1 MPFQFHAMEL
11 KLLTSVGISNLPV
24 AEKCRILG
32 TPNKTTHMVKPEL
45 NKKLIAYSL
54 FANASLIAGNVANG
68 QVVYVD
74 INPDVVLDVAGEEYL
89 LDIDAD
95 GEADFRF
102 VNTSFLIPSAPT
114 FTYTSNISFM
124 RQDLAAGPEIS
135 QNAIA
140 GLSDYI
146 EAASGGFTRY
156 YPYRMNKNNIID
168 SSLSWQNPESQVLVV
183 KEVINSN
190 EQPVNSGGYWIGD
203 AIDKYLGIRFKDED
217 NEKHYGWVRCDVL
230 NDGRTLIIK
239 DYAIELEANQAI
251 RAGSQLAI
259 NDNVMEAN
267 VFFDQNMIHVI
278 FTARPEEYVQFR
290 LFDLS
295 GKQLFQTQIIDQDI
309 KLEVD
314 LMPGIYAVKMTS
326 STVDHGSTLFIK

>member
-1 MPFQFHAMEL
+1 
-11 KLLTSVGISNLPV
+11 
-24 AEKCRILG
+24 
-32 TPNKTTHMVKPEL
+32 MVNPEV
-45 NKKLIAYSL
+45 NKKLKSYSL
-54 FANASLIAGNVANG
+54 FAGATLIAGTVATG

-74 INPDVVLDVAGEEYL
+74 INPDVVLDAAGEDFF

-102 VNTSFLIPSAPT
+102 VNTSFLIPTAPT
-114 FTYTSNISFM
+114 FTYSSNMSLL

-140 GLSDYI
+140 GLSDYVD
-146 EAASGGFTRY
+146 AASGGFTRY

-183 KEVINSN
+183 KEVVNSN
-190 EQPVNSGGYWIGD
+190 SDPVNSGGYWIGD
-203 AIDKYLGIRFKDED
+203 AVDKYLGIRFKDED

-230 NDGRTLIIK
+230 NDGRTLVIK
-239 DYAIELEANQAI
+239 DYAIEMEANQAI
-251 RAGSQLAI
+251 RAGSQVAI

-267 VFFDQNMIHVI
+267 VFFDQGLIHII
-278 FTARPEEYVQFR
+278 FTARPEEYIQFR

-295 GKQLFQTQIIDQDI
+295 GKQIYQTTIIDQDI
-309 KLEVD
+309 KLEAD

-326 STVDHGSTLFIK
+326 TTIDHGSTLFVK

>member
-1 MPFQFHAMEL
+1 
-11 KLLTSVGISNLPV
+11 
-24 AEKCRILG
+24 
-32 TPNKTTHMVKPEL
+32 MVKPDL
-45 NKKLIAYSL
+45 NKKLISYSL
-54 FANASLIAGNVANG
+54 FANATLIAGTVANG

-74 INPDVVLDVAGEEYL
+74 INPDMVLDVAGEEYF

-95 GEADFRF
+95 GELDFRF

-114 FTYTSNISFM
+114 ITYSSNMSFL
-124 RQDLAAGPEIS
+124 RQDLAAGPAIS

-146 EAASGGFTRY
+146 DAASGGFTRY

-183 KEVINSN
+183 KEIVNSN
-190 EQPVNSGGYWIGD
+190 SDPVNYGGYWIGD
-203 AIDKYLGIRFKDED
+203 AVDKYLGIRFKDED

-230 NDGRTLIIK
+230 NDGRTLVIK

-251 RAGSQLAI
+251 RAGSQVAI
-259 NDNVMEAN
+259 NDNVMQAN
-267 VFFDQNMIHVI
+267 VFFDQNMIHII
-278 FTARPEEYVQFR
+278 FTARPEEYIQFR

-295 GKQLFQTQIIDQDI
+295 GKQIYQTSIIDQDI
-309 KLEVD
+309 KINAE
-314 LMPGIYAVKMTS
+314 LMPGIYVVKMTS
-326 STVDHGSTLFIK
+326 SIMDHGSTFFVK